1 MSTLVLLDLDRTAFK
16 TDLHFSDFC
25 SLIAEEFGISADQ
38 LKEREHKL
46 TKKPGPYSPIDDIRY
61 NESINVDSNEVLT
74 VVSKKLQD
82 KATNYLFDDVLDF
95 FEWSKQ
101 KGNPIVLI
109 TVGTHEYQTHK
120 QQLIR
125 DLSDLPIIITRDTKA
140 NELKNRLNFIEGD
153 GVLLTGD
160 DFSIK
165 ADRAM
170 LIDDRSGTFAD
181 TDVMPSDK
189 RLELIRIRRKGVEYY
204 EDPTPKGIR
213 EIEKL
218 TDLIK

>member
-16 TDLHFSDFC
+16 TDAHFSDFC
-25 SLIAEEFGISADQ
+25 ELIAKDFGIKAEQ

-61 NESINVDSNEVLT
+61 NESINVDSSEVLAAINE
-74 VVSKKLQD
+74 KLQPN
-82 KATNYLFDDVLDF
+82 ANNYLFPDVLEF
-95 FEWSKQ
+95 IAWNKQ

-120 QQLIR
+120 QQLIEA
-125 DLSDLPIIITRDTKA
+125 LKNLPIIITRDTKA
-140 NELKNRLNFIEGD
+140 NELKKRLSFDQD
-153 GVLLTGD
+153 GVRIDGD
-160 DFSIK
+160 DFSVR
-165 ADRAM
+165 ADQAM

-181 TDVMPSDK
+181 TDVMPADE
-189 RLELIRIRRKGVEYY
+189 RLELIRIRRKDVAYY
-204 EDPTPKGIR
+204 EDPTPAGVR

-218 TDLIK
+218 TDLIT